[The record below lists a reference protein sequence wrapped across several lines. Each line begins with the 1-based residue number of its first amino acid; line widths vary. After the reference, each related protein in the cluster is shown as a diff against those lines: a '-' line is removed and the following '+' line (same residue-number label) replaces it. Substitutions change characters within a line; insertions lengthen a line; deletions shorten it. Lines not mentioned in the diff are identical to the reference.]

1 MSPKPTR
8 LKDYLRHIV
17 EAIDRATKHIADIPS
32 QQDFESDLKS
42 GDAVVRCIEIVG
54 EAATKIAKVA
64 PSFIADNQD
73 VPWEAM
79 SAMRHKL
86 IHDYFE
92 VDYGVVWRTI
102 KDDLPPLRKQIVTL
116 LETLPNPQ
124 IDS

>member
-1 MSPKPTR
+1 MSPKPDR

-17 EAIDRATKHIADIPS
+17 QAIDRATLHVADIAS
-32 QQDFESDLKS
+32 QNDFENDLKAS
-42 GDAVVRCIEIVG
+42 DAVVRCIEIVG

-64 PSFIADNQD
+64 PSFVASSPD

-79 SAMRHKL
+79 STMRNKL

-102 KDDLPPLRKQIVTL
+102 KVDLPPLRAQIVKL
-116 LETLPNPQ
+116 LNGLPA
-124 IDS
+124 